1 MIKPSAGRRFYGK
14 YRGVVTNNVD
24 PLQRGRLLVQV
35 PDVLG
40 PAPSSWAEPCVP
52 LAGPT
57 GPPMGVYLVPAVG
70 AGVWVEFEAG
80 DPDYPIWADCRW
92 GASGD
97 IPSLALAG
105 NPATPNI
112 VIQTA
117 GQHSLMLSDMPGPT
131 GGLQLKTASGAMISI
146 SDTGIT
152 ITNGQGATIT
162 LTGPTVDINQGALTV
177 V

>member
-1 MIKPSAGRRFYGK
+1 MSGMGTERRFYGK
-14 YRGVVTNNVD
+14 YRGVVANNVD
-24 PLQRGRLLVQV
+24 PLQQGRLMVQV

-40 PAPSSWAEPCVP
+40 AVPSSWAEPCVP
-52 LAGPT
+52 LAGPS

-80 DPDYPIWADCRW
+80 DPDHPIWSGCRW
-92 GASGD
+92 GSSGD
-97 IPSLALAG
+97 VPALALAG

-117 GQHSLMLSDMPGPT
+117 GQHSLMLSDMPGPA
-131 GGLQLKTASGAMISI
+131 GGLQLKTAGGAMISI
-146 SDTGIT
+146 SDSGIT

-162 LTGPTVDINQGALTV
+162 LTGPTVDINSGALTV
-177 V
+177 A